1 MTDTTDDSGSAFA
14 HRVSRSE
21 PGRRYGLCLDLVLT
35 ETAALLGCAPNEV
48 VPDRAYLDYGY
59 NSLAGLAL
67 TEQLSRATG
76 LELPL
81 TMLFDR
87 PNPAAVAEYLL
98 DRIAPIA
105 PRDSESA
112 VAEKLPEQEGNSDD
126 DIAVVGMACR
136 YPGGVSSPEQL
147 WALVAEGRDAIGDFP
162 ADRGWDLARLYHPDP
177 AHLGTSYTRHG
188 GFLSGAAEFDPQF
201 FGISPHDAVAM
212 DPQHRLPLEGAWE
225 LFEQAGID
233 PTSLRGSATGVF
245 LGVCSGDYC
254 YLTREPA
261 AGLEGRWGLG
271 MMDSLASGRVAYAFG
286 FLGPAMSIDTA
297 CSSSLV
303 AVHLAAQSLRRG
315 ESTLAVVGGVTVMST
330 PAVHV
335 EFSRQRAL
343 APDGRCKSF
352 ADAADGTGFSEGMGL
367 LLLERLGDARR
378 NGHRVH
384 AILRGSAVNSDGAS
398 NGLTAPNGPSQER
411 VIRAA
416 LADGG
421 LAPADVD
428 AVEGHGTGTVLG
440 DPIEVNALLAAYGRS
455 RSADRPLW
463 LGSLKSN
470 IGHTSAAAGVGGLIK
485 TIMALRHHTLPR
497 TLHVDAPSRKVDWG
511 SGAVSLLTAAV
522 PWPPDRSGRRRR
534 AAVSAFGIS
543 GTNAH
548 VIVEEPPAQ
557 SVSVPPCPEAETPAV
572 WVLSARTPRALAQQ
586 ADQLGAWLD
595 AHPDQDPAELAR
607 ALAETRAQLEH
618 RAALIGTGSA
628 ELRTAL
634 SSLATGAPSGAVLT
648 GRIRLDR
655 RSTLA
660 VMFPGQGAQYLGMG
674 TELAALYPVFAT
686 AYRDVHAELDRHLDR
701 PLDRIIAGTDEPGL
715 LDQTGYTQ
723 AALFA
728 VEVALY
734 RLLESFGVRP
744 AYLIGHSVGEF
755 AAAHVCG
762 VLDLPDACLL
772 VASRARLMQ
781 ALPAGGAMIA
791 VEATEAE
798 IRADLRTAGTDVAVA
813 AVNGPAAVVLSG
825 STEETTAIAERWS
838 AAGRRTKRLTVSHA
852 FHSQL
857 MAPMLAEF
865 ADIAERITVNRP
877 QIPVVS
883 NLTGAPA
890 DDFGTAEYWVRHVRD
905 TVRFGA
911 GLAWLTDA
919 GVDTFLEAGP
929 GGQLSVLAK
938 GHLAH
943 SGQDAVVVPTM
954 RPRRSESRT
963 LLTALATA
971 YVGGAPVAW
980 SSGPPASARRLELP
994 TYPFERQRYW
1004 AERAPAVPA
1013 GDDCGLVADRHPL
1026 FAATLELAEGT
1037 GSLFVGSWSAST
1049 QPWLRAHTVFGAV
1062 VVAGAA
1068 IVEIATH
1075 LGRRSGT
1082 PTLTELTL
1090 HAPLVVPPD
1099 RAVAVQ
1105 ARLEPLGAGRQS
1117 FTLHADLGAGWTR
1130 HATATLSAD
1139 DTVAQAL
1146 SIALPPGAVALDI
1159 DELYPELAR
1168 RGLGYGPEFQ
1178 RLRAAWRHEDSLYA
1192 RIDPVPTGAEPSEFL
1207 VHPGTLDAALHAALL
1222 ERPDEDGT
1230 VWLPFLWS
1238 GVRIHPTPR
1247 SGSALLVRLT
1257 AAGPDSV
1264 RMTAVDESG
1273 ALVVSVESVLARK
1286 VSLAQFGAAQ
1296 AAPADSLFRCEWQA
1310 VDPAAQAPDPVAVAT
1325 VGTAQVTGARRY
1337 ADLPALISDIE
1348 SGASVPEL
1356 IVVDPAE
1363 DVSASIAD
1371 VDLPAAT
1378 ATVAH
1383 QALRLVQEWLSD
1395 SRWARA
1401 RLLFCT
1407 RGAVSARSADVL
1419 DPRAAPVW
1427 GLVRS
1432 AQTEHPDRFVLADIE
1447 PSVDAGTLGRAMRA
1461 GIPQLAVRDGQVLVP
1476 RLRPMRAPDGG
1487 APWSELDGSVLI
1499 TGGTGGLGALV
1510 AEHLVAEHGV
1520 RRLILVGRRGAQAA
1534 GAPELV
1540 ARLRESGAEV
1550 ELAAC
1555 DVADRAQLAA
1565 LLARVRAG
1573 HRLRAVVHAAG
1584 VLDDGVIES
1593 MTTERLDRVLRPK
1606 VAAAWHLHELTA
1618 ELDLVAF
1625 VLFSSAAGVLGAPG
1639 QANYAAANAFLDGL
1653 AGWRR
1658 ARGLAAV
1665 SMAWGMWAQPSA
1677 MTAEL
1682 TAADKARLAGAGFL
1696 ALERPAGLRLF
1707 DATAVCA
1714 EPSVIPLA
1722 LDPVALRASGIP
1734 LAPILS
1740 DLVPAAAPT
1749 AASGTFGRQLAHLR
1763 GSERESEL
1771 LRLVCVEVASVLR
1784 YPSGDAVDP
1793 DRAFTDL
1800 GFDSLGAVELRNR
1813 LSFET
1818 GLVIPTT
1825 VIFDHPSPAAIAG
1838 YLHDA
1843 MFGSAGA
1850 PTEFATDQSSAGAAL
1865 DAMDA
1870 LDAESL
1876 IRLALS
1882 DD

>member
-21 PGRRYGLCLDLVLT
+21 PDQRYGLCLDLVLA

-67 TEQLSRATG
+67 TEQLSRAVG

-98 DRIAPIA
+98 DRIAPSVA
-105 PRDSESA
+105 VLAEA
-112 VAEKLPEQEGNSDD
+112 VVAERLPEQPGNSDE

-162 ADRGWDLARLYHPDP
+162 DDRGWDLSRLYHPDP
-177 AHLGTSYTRHG
+177 ANLGTSYTRHG

-225 LFEQAGID
+225 LFEHAGID

-254 YLTREPA
+254 YLTREPT

-286 FLGPAMSIDTA
+286 FLGPALSIDTA

-378 NGHRVH
+378 NGHHVH

-440 DPIEVNALLAAYGRS
+440 DPIEVNALLATYGRS
-455 RSADRPLW
+455 RSTDRPLW

-485 TIMALRHHTLPR
+485 TIMALRHNTLPR
-497 TLHVDAPSRKVDWG
+497 TLHVDAPSRKVDWA
-511 SGAVSLLTAAV
+511 SGAVSLLTDAV
-522 PWPPDRSGRRRR
+522 PWPSDRSGRRRR

-557 SVSVPPCPEAETPAV
+557 SVSVPPQPVSETPAV
-572 WVLSARTPRALAQQ
+572 WVLSARTPRALALQ
-586 ADQLGAWLD
+586 ADRLGAWLD
-595 AHPDQDPAELAR
+595 AHPGQDPAELASV
-607 ALAETRAQLEH
+607 LAETRAHLEH
-618 RAALIGTGSA
+618 RAALIGTDSA

-634 SSLATGAPSGAVLT
+634 GSLATGAASAAVIT

-755 AAAHVCG
+755 AAAHVSG

-791 VEATEAE
+791 AEATEAE
-798 IRADLRTAGTDVAVA
+798 IRADLRTSGTDVAVA

-825 STEETTAIAERWS
+825 SHEETAAIAERWS
-838 AAGRRTKRLTVSHA
+838 AAGRRIKRLTVSHA
-852 FHSQL
+852 FHSPL

-865 ADIAERITVNRP
+865 ADIAERITVGRP
-877 QIPVVS
+877 RIPVVS

-890 DDFGTAEYWVRHVRD
+890 DDFGTAGYWVRHVRD

-911 GLAWLTDA
+911 GLAWLTAA

-943 SGQDAVVVPTM
+943 SEHDAVVVPTM
-954 RPRRSESRT
+954 RPRRSEGRT

-971 YVGGAPVAW
+971 YVGGASVTW
-980 SSGPPASARRLELP
+980 SAGPPASARRLELP

-1004 AERAPAVPA
+1004 VERAPAAPV
-1013 GDDCGLVADRHPL
+1013 GDDCGLVPDRHPL

-1049 QPWLRAHTVFGAV
+1049 QPWLRDHTVFGAI

-1082 PTLTELTL
+1082 PVLTELTL
-1090 HAPLVVPPD
+1090 YAPLVVPPD

-1139 DTVAQAL
+1139 GTVAQPL
-1146 SIALPPGAVALDI
+1146 SAAPPPDAVALDI

-1178 RLRAAWRHEDSLYA
+1178 RLRAAWRHGDSLYA
-1192 RIDPVPTGAEPSEFL
+1192 RIDPAPTGAEAGEFL

-1238 GVRIHPTPR
+1238 GVTIHPMQR

-1273 ALVVSVESVLARK
+1273 AVVISVDSVLARK
-1286 VSLAQFGAAQ
+1286 VSLSQLDAART
-1296 AAPADSLFRCEWQA
+1296 AAADSLFRCEWHGI
-1310 VDPAAQAPDPVAVAT
+1310 DLTAQASDPVAVAV
-1325 VGTAQVTGARRY
+1325 VGTAQVAGARRY
-1337 ADLPALISDIE
+1337 ADLSALISDIE
-1348 SGASVPEL
+1348 SGAAVPDL
-1356 IVVDPAE
+1356 IVADPAE
-1363 DVSASIAD
+1363 HVSASIAD
-1371 VDLPAAT
+1371 TDDVPAAT
-1378 ATVAH
+1378 ATIAA
-1383 QALRLVQEWLSD
+1383 QALRLAQEWLSE
-1395 SRWARA
+1395 SRCAGS
-1401 RLLFCT
+1401 RLMFCT
-1407 RGAVSARSADVL
+1407 RGAVPARPADVL
-1419 DPRAAPVW
+1419 DPRVASVW

-1432 AQTEHPDRFVLADIE
+1432 AQTEHPDRFLLADIE
-1447 PSVDAGTLGRAMRA
+1447 SSVDAGTLGSALRA

-1520 RRLILVGRRGAQAA
+1520 RRLILVGRRGAQAP

-1555 DVADRAQLAA
+1555 DVADRAQLAS

-1573 HRLRAVVHAAG
+1573 HRLRAIVHAAG
-1584 VLDDGVIES
+1584 VLDDGVLEAL
-1593 MTTERLDRVLRPK
+1593 TAERLDRVLRPK

-1653 AGWRR
+1653 ADWRR
-1658 ARGLAAV
+1658 AHGLAAV

-1677 MTAEL
+1677 MTGEL
-1682 TAADKARLAGAGFL
+1682 TAADRARLAGAGFVP
-1696 ALERPAGLRLF
+1696 LERRAGLRLF

-1734 LAPILS
+1734 LSPVLA
-1740 DLVPAAAPT
+1740 DLVPAPAAT
-1749 AASGTFGRQLAHLR
+1749 AASGTFGRQLAQLR

-1793 DRAFTDL
+1793 ERAFTDL

-1825 VIFDHPSPAAIAG
+1825 VIFDHPSPAAIAD
-1838 YLHDA
+1838 YLHEA
-1843 MFGSAGA
+1843 MFDSAGT
-1850 PTEFATDQSSAGAAL
+1850 PTEFAAEHTSAGAEL
-1865 DAMDA
+1865 DV

-1882 DD
+1882 ED

>member
-1 MTDTTDDSGSAFA
+1 M
-14 HRVSRSE
+14 
-21 PGRRYGLCLDLVLT
+21 
-35 ETAALLGCAPNEV
+35 
-48 VPDRAYLDYGY
+48 
-59 NSLAGLAL
+59 
-67 TEQLSRATG
+67 
-76 LELPL
+76 
-81 TMLFDR
+81 
-87 PNPAAVAEYLL
+87 
-98 DRIAPIA
+98 
-105 PRDSESA
+105 
-112 VAEKLPEQEGNSDD
+112 
-126 DIAVVGMACR
+126 
-136 YPGGVSSPEQL
+136 
-147 WALVAEGRDAIGDFP
+147 
-162 ADRGWDLARLYHPDP
+162 
-177 AHLGTSYTRHG
+177 
-188 GFLSGAAEFDPQF
+188 
-201 FGISPHDAVAM
+201 
-212 DPQHRLPLEGAWE
+212 
-225 LFEQAGID
+225 
-233 PTSLRGSATGVF
+233 
-245 LGVCSGDYC
+245 
-254 YLTREPA
+254 
-261 AGLEGRWGLG
+261 
-271 MMDSLASGRVAYAFG
+271 
-286 FLGPAMSIDTA
+286 
-297 CSSSLV
+297 
-303 AVHLAAQSLRRG
+303 
-315 ESTLAVVGGVTVMST
+315 
-330 PAVHV
+330 
-335 EFSRQRAL
+335 
-343 APDGRCKSF
+343 
-352 ADAADGTGFSEGMGL
+352 
-367 LLLERLGDARR
+367 
-378 NGHRVH
+378 
-384 AILRGSAVNSDGAS
+384 
-398 NGLTAPNGPSQER
+398 
-411 VIRAA
+411 
-416 LADGG
+416 
-421 LAPADVD
+421 
-428 AVEGHGTGTVLG
+428 
-440 DPIEVNALLAAYGRS
+440 
-455 RSADRPLW
+455 
-463 LGSLKSN
+463 
-470 IGHTSAAAGVGGLIK
+470 
-485 TIMALRHHTLPR
+485 
-497 TLHVDAPSRKVDWG
+497 
-511 SGAVSLLTAAV
+511 
-522 PWPPDRSGRRRR
+522 
-534 AAVSAFGIS
+534 
-543 GTNAH
+543 
-548 VIVEEPPAQ
+548 
-557 SVSVPPCPEAETPAV
+557 
-572 WVLSARTPRALAQQ
+572 
-586 ADQLGAWLD
+586 
-595 AHPDQDPAELAR
+595 
-607 ALAETRAQLEH
+607 
-618 RAALIGTGSA
+618 
-628 ELRTAL
+628 RTAL
-634 SSLATGAPSGAVLT
+634 GSLATGAVSGSVIT

-674 TELAALYPVFAT
+674 TELAALYPVFAR
-686 AYRDVHAELDRHLDR
+686 AYQDVHTELDRHVDR

-798 IRADLRTAGTDVAVA
+798 IRADLRAAGTDVAVA

-825 STEETTAIAERWS
+825 SNEETVAIAERWA

-852 FHSQL
+852 FHSPL
-857 MAPMLAEF
+857 MTPMLAEF
-865 ADIAERITVNRP
+865 ADIAERVTVGKPR
-877 QIPVVS
+877 IPVVS

-911 GLAWLTDA
+911 GLAWLTAA
-919 GVDTFLEAGP
+919 GVDTFLESGP

-938 GHLAH
+938 GNLAH
-943 SGQDAVVVPTM
+943 SGQDAVIVPTM

-971 YVGGAPVAW
+971 YVGGAPVTW
-980 SSGPPASARRLELP
+980 SPGPPASTRRLELP

-1004 AERAPAVPA
+1004 VERAPSVPA
-1013 GDDCGLVADRHPL
+1013 GGDCGLVPDRHPL
-1026 FAATLELAEGT
+1026 FAAALELAEGT
-1037 GSLFVGSWSAST
+1037 GSLFVGSWTAST
-1049 QPWLRAHTVFGAV
+1049 QPWLRDHTVFGAI

-1075 LGRRSGT
+1075 LGSRSGT
-1082 PTLTELTL
+1082 PALTELTL
-1090 HAPLVVPPD
+1090 LAPLVVPTD
-1099 RAVAVQ
+1099 RPVAVQ
-1105 ARLEPLGAGRQS
+1105 VRLAPLGAGKQS

-1139 DTVAQAL
+1139 GTVAQPL
-1146 SIALPPGAVALDI
+1146 SATPPPGAVALDI

-1192 RIDPVPTGAEPSEFL
+1192 RIDPAPTGAEPGEFL

-1238 GVRIHPTPR
+1238 GVRIHPTRR

-1264 RMTAVDESG
+1264 RMTAVDEAG
-1273 ALVVSVESVLARK
+1273 AVVVSVESVLARK
-1286 VSLAQFGAAQ
+1286 VSLAQLAAAQ
-1296 AAPADSLFRCEWQA
+1296 TVATDSLFRCEWQVA
-1310 VDPAAQAPDPVAVAT
+1310 DLIAEASDPVAVAA
-1325 VGTAQVTGARRY
+1325 VGTAQVTDARRY

-1348 SGASVPEL
+1348 SGGAVPEL
-1356 IVVDPAE
+1356 IVVDPAANI
-1363 DVSASIAD
+1363 SASIAD
-1371 VDLPAAT
+1371 ADVPTAAT
-1378 ATVAH
+1378 TVAH

-1395 SRWARA
+1395 SRWAGA

-1407 RGAVSARSADVL
+1407 RGAVSARSSDVL
-1419 DPRAAPVW
+1419 DPRVAPVW

-1432 AQTEHPDRFVLADIE
+1432 AQTEHPDRFLLADVETSI
-1447 PSVDAGTLGRAMRA
+1447 DAGTLGCVVRA

-1476 RLRPMRAPDGG
+1476 RLRPMRAPAGG

-1555 DVADRAQLAA
+1555 DVADRAELAS
-1565 LLARVRAG
+1565 LLTRIRAG
-1573 HRLRAVVHAAG
+1573 HRLRAIVHAAG
-1584 VLDDGVIES
+1584 VLDDGMIEAL
-1593 MTTERLDRVLRPK
+1593 TAERLDRVLRPK
-1606 VAAAWHLHELTA
+1606 AAAWHLHELTA
-1618 ELDLVAF
+1618 DLDLVAF

-1653 AGWRR
+1653 ACWRR
-1658 ARGLAAV
+1658 AQGLAAV

-1677 MTAEL
+1677 MTSEL
-1682 TAADKARLAGAGFL
+1682 TAADKARLARAGFL
-1696 ALERPAGLRLF
+1696 PLERRAGLRLF
-1707 DATAVCA
+1707 DATAACT

-1734 LAPILS
+1734 LSPVLA
-1740 DLVPAAAPT
+1740 DLAPAAAPT
-1749 AASGTFGRQLAHLR
+1749 AVSGTFGAQLAQLR

-1793 DRAFTDL
+1793 QRAFSDL

-1825 VIFDHPSPAAIAG
+1825 VIFDHPSPAAIAD

-1843 MFGSAGA
+1843 MFGSTGA
-1850 PTEFATDQSSAGAAL
+1850 PTEFAAEQSAAGAEL
-1865 DAMDA
+1865 DEM
-1870 LDAESL
+1870 DAESL

-1882 DD
+1882 ED

>member
-1 MTDTTDDSGSAFA
+1 MTDTTDDQGSAFA

-21 PGRRYGLCLDLVLT
+21 PDQRYGLCLDLVLA

-67 TEQLSRATG
+67 TEQLSRAVG

-98 DRIAPIA
+98 DRIAPIV
-105 PRDSESA
+105 PRVLESA
-112 VAEKLPEQEGNSDD
+112 VVEPLPEQAGNSDE

-136 YPGGVSSPEQL
+136 YPGGVSSPKQL

-162 ADRGWDLARLYHPDP
+162 DDRGWDLSRLYHPDP

-188 GFLSGAAEFDPQF
+188 GFLSGAADFDPQF

-225 LFEQAGID
+225 LFEHAGID
-233 PTSLRGSATGVF
+233 PTSLRGSSTGVF

-286 FLGPAMSIDTA
+286 FLGPALSIDTA

-303 AVHLAAQSLRRG
+303 AVHLAVQSLRRG
-315 ESTLAVVGGVTVMST
+315 ESTLAVAGGVTVMST

-352 ADAADGTGFSEGMGL
+352 ADGADGTGFSEGMGL

-378 NGHRVH
+378 NGHHVH

-440 DPIEVNALLAAYGRS
+440 DPIEVNALLATYGRS
-455 RSADRPLW
+455 RSAERPLW

-485 TIMALRHHTLPR
+485 TIMALRHNTLPR
-497 TLHVDAPSRKVDWG
+497 TLHVDTPSTKVDWA

-522 PWPPDRSGRRRR
+522 PWSPDLSGRRRR

-557 SVSVPPCPEAETPAV
+557 SVSVPPHHRSETPAV

-586 ADQLGAWLD
+586 ADRLGAWLD
-595 AHPDQDPAELAR
+595 GHPGQDPAELAG
-607 ALAETRAQLEH
+607 ALAETRAHLEY
-618 RAALIGTGSA
+618 RAALIGTGGD

-634 SSLATGAPSGAVLT
+634 GSLATGAASGSVVT

-686 AYRDVHAELDRHLDR
+686 AYQDVCAELDRHLDR

-798 IRADLRTAGTDVAVA
+798 MRADLRNSGTDVAIA

-825 STEETTAIAERWS
+825 TNEETVAIAERWS

-852 FHSQL
+852 FHSPL
-857 MAPMLAEF
+857 MTPMLAEF
-865 ADIAERITVNRP
+865 ADIAERITVGTPR
-877 QIPVVS
+877 IPVVS

-890 DDFGTAEYWVRHVRD
+890 GDFGTAEYWVRHVRD
-905 TVRFGA
+905 TVRFDA
-911 GLAWLTDA
+911 GLAWLTAA

-943 SGQDAVVVPTM
+943 SGADAAIVATM

-971 YVGGAPVAW
+971 YVGGTPVAW
-980 SSGPPASARRLELP
+980 SAGPSASARRLELP

-1004 AERAPAVPA
+1004 VERAPAVSA
-1013 GDDCGLVADRHPL
+1013 GGECGLVPDRHPL
-1026 FAATLELAEGT
+1026 FAAALELAEGT
-1037 GSLFVGSWSAST
+1037 GTLFVGSWSAST
-1049 QPWLRAHTVFGAV
+1049 QPWLRDHTVFGAM

-1082 PTLTELTL
+1082 PELTELTL

-1099 RAVAVQ
+1099 RAVSVQ
-1105 ARLEPLGAGRQS
+1105 VRLEPLDAGKRS
-1117 FTLHADLGAGWTR
+1117 FTLHADSGAGWIR

-1139 DTVAQAL
+1139 GTVAQPL
-1146 SIALPPGAVALDI
+1146 SAGLPPGAVALDI
-1159 DELYPELAR
+1159 DELYPELAE

-1192 RIDPVPTGAEPSEFL
+1192 RVDPVPTGAEPSEFL

-1238 GVRIHPTPR
+1238 GVRIYPTQR

-1286 VSLAQFGAAQ
+1286 VSLAQLGAAQ
-1296 AAPADSLFRCEWQA
+1296 TAATDSLFRCEWH
-1310 VDPAAQAPDPVAVAT
+1310 VIDVAAQASDPVAVAA
-1325 VGTAQVTGARRY
+1325 VGTARVAGAQQY

-1348 SGASVPEL
+1348 SGAPVPEL
-1356 IVVDPAE
+1356 IVVDPVE
-1363 DVSASIAD
+1363 HVSSSIAD
-1371 VDLPAAT
+1371 ADVPAAT
-1378 ATVAH
+1378 ATVVH

-1395 SRWARA
+1395 SRWAGA
-1401 RLLFCT
+1401 GLMFCT
-1407 RGAVSARSADVL
+1407 GGAVSARSADAL
-1419 DPRAAPVW
+1419 DLRVAPVW

-1432 AQTEHPDRFVLADIE
+1432 AQTEHPGRFLLADIE
-1447 PSVDAGTLGRAMRA
+1447 SAVDAGTLGRAMRA
-1461 GIPQLAVRDGQVLVP
+1461 GIAQLAVRDGQLFVP
-1476 RLRPMRAPDGG
+1476 RLRRMRVPDGG

-1520 RRLILVGRRGAQAA
+1520 RRLILVGRRGAQAP

-1555 DVADRAQLAA
+1555 DVADRAQLAS
-1565 LLARVRAG
+1565 LLAGVRAG
-1573 HRLRAVVHAAG
+1573 HRLRAIVHAAG
-1584 VLDDGVIES
+1584 VLDDGVLEAL
-1593 MTTERLDRVLRPK
+1593 TPERLDRVLRPK

-1618 ELDLVAF
+1618 DLDLAAF

-1653 AGWRR
+1653 ACWRR
-1658 ARGLAAV
+1658 AHGLAAV

-1677 MTAEL
+1677 MTGEL
-1682 TAADKARLAGAGFL
+1682 TAADKARLAGAGFPP
-1696 ALERPAGLRLF
+1696 LERRAGLRLF
-1707 DATAVCA
+1707 DATAACA

-1722 LDPVALRASGIP
+1722 LDPVALRASGIALSP
-1734 LAPILS
+1734 VLA
-1740 DLVPAAAPT
+1740 DLVPAAAPA
-1749 AASGTFGRQLAHLR
+1749 AASGTFGRQLAQLR

-1793 DRAFTDL
+1793 ERAFTDL

-1825 VIFDHPSPAAIAG
+1825 VIFDHPSPAAIAD

-1850 PTEFATDQSSAGAAL
+1850 PTEFAAEQSSAGAEL
-1865 DAMDA
+1865 DV

-1882 DD
+1882 ED

>member
-1 MTDTTDDSGSAFA
+1 M
-14 HRVSRSE
+14 
-21 PGRRYGLCLDLVLT
+21 
-35 ETAALLGCAPNEV
+35 
-48 VPDRAYLDYGY
+48 
-59 NSLAGLAL
+59 
-67 TEQLSRATG
+67 
-76 LELPL
+76 
-81 TMLFDR
+81 
-87 PNPAAVAEYLL
+87 
-98 DRIAPIA
+98 
-105 PRDSESA
+105 
-112 VAEKLPEQEGNSDD
+112 
-126 DIAVVGMACR
+126 
-136 YPGGVSSPEQL
+136 
-147 WALVAEGRDAIGDFP
+147 
-162 ADRGWDLARLYHPDP
+162 
-177 AHLGTSYTRHG
+177 
-188 GFLSGAAEFDPQF
+188 
-201 FGISPHDAVAM
+201 
-212 DPQHRLPLEGAWE
+212 
-225 LFEQAGID
+225 
-233 PTSLRGSATGVF
+233 
-245 LGVCSGDYC
+245 
-254 YLTREPA
+254 
-261 AGLEGRWGLG
+261 
-271 MMDSLASGRVAYAFG
+271 
-286 FLGPAMSIDTA
+286 
-297 CSSSLV
+297 
-303 AVHLAAQSLRRG
+303 
-315 ESTLAVVGGVTVMST
+315 
-330 PAVHV
+330 
-335 EFSRQRAL
+335 
-343 APDGRCKSF
+343 
-352 ADAADGTGFSEGMGL
+352 
-367 LLLERLGDARR
+367 
-378 NGHRVH
+378 
-384 AILRGSAVNSDGAS
+384 
-398 NGLTAPNGPSQER
+398 
-411 VIRAA
+411 
-416 LADGG
+416 
-421 LAPADVD
+421 
-428 AVEGHGTGTVLG
+428 
-440 DPIEVNALLAAYGRS
+440 
-455 RSADRPLW
+455 
-463 LGSLKSN
+463 
-470 IGHTSAAAGVGGLIK
+470 
-485 TIMALRHHTLPR
+485 
-497 TLHVDAPSRKVDWG
+497 
-511 SGAVSLLTAAV
+511 
-522 PWPPDRSGRRRR
+522 
-534 AAVSAFGIS
+534 
-543 GTNAH
+543 
-548 VIVEEPPAQ
+548 
-557 SVSVPPCPEAETPAV
+557 
-572 WVLSARTPRALAQQ
+572 LSARTPRALAQQ
-586 ADQLGAWLD
+586 ADRLGAWLD
-595 AHPDQDPAELAR
+595 GHPGQDPAELAS
-607 ALAETRAQLEH
+607 ALAETRAHLEH

-634 SSLATGAPSGAVLT
+634 GSLATGAVSGSVIT

-674 TELAALYPVFAT
+674 TELAALYPVFAR
-686 AYRDVHAELDRHLDR
+686 AYQDVHTELDRHVDR

-798 IRADLRTAGTDVAVA
+798 IRADLRAAGTDVAVA

-825 STEETTAIAERWS
+825 SNEETVAIAERWA

-852 FHSQL
+852 FHSPL
-857 MAPMLAEF
+857 MTPMLAEF
-865 ADIAERITVNRP
+865 ADIAERVTVGKPR
-877 QIPVVS
+877 IPVVS

-911 GLAWLTDA
+911 GLAWLTAA
-919 GVDTFLEAGP
+919 GVDTFLESGP

-938 GHLAH
+938 GNLAH
-943 SGQDAVVVPTM
+943 SGQDAVIVPTM

-971 YVGGAPVAW
+971 YVGGAPVTW
-980 SSGPPASARRLELP
+980 SPGPPASTRRLELP

-1004 AERAPAVPA
+1004 VERAPSVPA
-1013 GDDCGLVADRHPL
+1013 GGDCGLVPDRHPL
-1026 FAATLELAEGT
+1026 FAAALELAEGT
-1037 GSLFVGSWSAST
+1037 GSLFVGSWTAST
-1049 QPWLRAHTVFGAV
+1049 QPWLRDHTVFGAI

-1075 LGRRSGT
+1075 LGSRSGT
-1082 PTLTELTL
+1082 PALTELTL
-1090 HAPLVVPPD
+1090 LAPLVVPTD
-1099 RAVAVQ
+1099 RPVAVQ
-1105 ARLEPLGAGRQS
+1105 VRLAPLGAGKQS

-1139 DTVAQAL
+1139 GTVAQPL
-1146 SIALPPGAVALDI
+1146 SATPPPGAVALDI

-1192 RIDPVPTGAEPSEFL
+1192 RIDPAPTGAEPGEFL

-1238 GVRIHPTPR
+1238 GVRIHPTRR

-1264 RMTAVDESG
+1264 RMTAVDEAG
-1273 ALVVSVESVLARK
+1273 AVVVSVESVLARK
-1286 VSLAQFGAAQ
+1286 VSLAQLAAAQ
-1296 AAPADSLFRCEWQA
+1296 TVATDSLFRCEWQVA
-1310 VDPAAQAPDPVAVAT
+1310 DLIAEASDPVAVAA
-1325 VGTAQVTGARRY
+1325 VGTAQVTDARRY

-1348 SGASVPEL
+1348 SGGAVPEL
-1356 IVVDPAE
+1356 IVVDPAANI
-1363 DVSASIAD
+1363 SASIAD
-1371 VDLPAAT
+1371 ADVPTAAT
-1378 ATVAH
+1378 TVAH

-1395 SRWARA
+1395 SRWAGA

-1407 RGAVSARSADVL
+1407 RGAVSARSSDVL
-1419 DPRAAPVW
+1419 DPRVAPVW

-1432 AQTEHPDRFVLADIE
+1432 AQTEHPDRFLLADVETSI
-1447 PSVDAGTLGRAMRA
+1447 DAGTLGCVVRA

-1476 RLRPMRAPDGG
+1476 RLRPMRAPAGG

-1555 DVADRAQLAA
+1555 DVADRAELAS
-1565 LLARVRAG
+1565 LLTRIRAG
-1573 HRLRAVVHAAG
+1573 HRLRAIVHAAG
-1584 VLDDGVIES
+1584 VLDDGMIEAL
-1593 MTTERLDRVLRPK
+1593 TAERLDRVLRPK
-1606 VAAAWHLHELTA
+1606 AAAWHLHELTA
-1618 ELDLVAF
+1618 DLDLVAF

-1653 AGWRR
+1653 ACWRR
-1658 ARGLAAV
+1658 AQGLAAV

-1677 MTAEL
+1677 MTSEL
-1682 TAADKARLAGAGFL
+1682 TAADKARLARAGFL
-1696 ALERPAGLRLF
+1696 PLERRAGLRLF
-1707 DATAVCA
+1707 DATAACT

-1734 LAPILS
+1734 LSPVLA
-1740 DLVPAAAPT
+1740 DLAPAAAPT
-1749 AASGTFGRQLAHLR
+1749 AVSGTFGAQLAQLR

-1793 DRAFTDL
+1793 QRAFSDL

-1825 VIFDHPSPAAIAG
+1825 VIFDHPSPAAIAD

-1843 MFGSAGA
+1843 MFGSTGA
-1850 PTEFATDQSSAGAAL
+1850 PTEFAAEQSAAGAEL
-1865 DAMDA
+1865 DEM
-1870 LDAESL
+1870 DAESL

-1882 DD
+1882 ED

>member
-1 MTDTTDDSGSAFA
+1 
-14 HRVSRSE
+14 
-21 PGRRYGLCLDLVLT
+21 
-35 ETAALLGCAPNEV
+35 
-48 VPDRAYLDYGY
+48 
-59 NSLAGLAL
+59 
-67 TEQLSRATG
+67 
-76 LELPL
+76 
-81 TMLFDR
+81 
-87 PNPAAVAEYLL
+87 
-98 DRIAPIA
+98 
-105 PRDSESA
+105 
-112 VAEKLPEQEGNSDD
+112 
-126 DIAVVGMACR
+126 
-136 YPGGVSSPEQL
+136 
-147 WALVAEGRDAIGDFP
+147 
-162 ADRGWDLARLYHPDP
+162 
-177 AHLGTSYTRHG
+177 
-188 GFLSGAAEFDPQF
+188 
-201 FGISPHDAVAM
+201 
-212 DPQHRLPLEGAWE
+212 
-225 LFEQAGID
+225 
-233 PTSLRGSATGVF
+233 
-245 LGVCSGDYC
+245 
-254 YLTREPA
+254 
-261 AGLEGRWGLG
+261 
-271 MMDSLASGRVAYAFG
+271 
-286 FLGPAMSIDTA
+286 
-297 CSSSLV
+297 
-303 AVHLAAQSLRRG
+303 
-315 ESTLAVVGGVTVMST
+315 
-330 PAVHV
+330 
-335 EFSRQRAL
+335 
-343 APDGRCKSF
+343 
-352 ADAADGTGFSEGMGL
+352 
-367 LLLERLGDARR
+367 
-378 NGHRVH
+378 
-384 AILRGSAVNSDGAS
+384 
-398 NGLTAPNGPSQER
+398 
-411 VIRAA
+411 
-416 LADGG
+416 
-421 LAPADVD
+421 
-428 AVEGHGTGTVLG
+428 
-440 DPIEVNALLAAYGRS
+440 
-455 RSADRPLW
+455 
-463 LGSLKSN
+463 
-470 IGHTSAAAGVGGLIK
+470 
-485 TIMALRHHTLPR
+485 
-497 TLHVDAPSRKVDWG
+497 
-511 SGAVSLLTAAV
+511 
-522 PWPPDRSGRRRR
+522 
-534 AAVSAFGIS
+534 
-543 GTNAH
+543 
-548 VIVEEPPAQ
+548 
-557 SVSVPPCPEAETPAV
+557 
-572 WVLSARTPRALAQQ
+572 
-586 ADQLGAWLD
+586 
-595 AHPDQDPAELAR
+595 
-607 ALAETRAQLEH
+607 
-618 RAALIGTGSA
+618 
-628 ELRTAL
+628 
-634 SSLATGAPSGAVLT
+634 
-648 GRIRLDR
+648 
-655 RSTLA
+655 
-660 VMFPGQGAQYLGMG
+660 MFPGQGAQYLGMG
-674 TELAALYPVFAT
+674 TELAALYPVFAR
-686 AYRDVHAELDRHLDR
+686 AYQDVHTELDRHVDR

-798 IRADLRTAGTDVAVA
+798 IRADLRAAGTDVAVA

-825 STEETTAIAERWS
+825 SNEETVAIAERWA

-852 FHSQL
+852 FHSPL
-857 MAPMLAEF
+857 MTPMLAEF
-865 ADIAERITVNRP
+865 ADIAERVTVGKPR
-877 QIPVVS
+877 IPVVS

-911 GLAWLTDA
+911 GLAWLTAA
-919 GVDTFLEAGP
+919 GVDTFLESGP

-938 GHLAH
+938 GNLAH
-943 SGQDAVVVPTM
+943 SGQDAVIVPTM

-971 YVGGAPVAW
+971 YVGGAPVTW
-980 SSGPPASARRLELP
+980 SPGPPASTRRLELP

-1004 AERAPAVPA
+1004 VERAPSVPA
-1013 GDDCGLVADRHPL
+1013 GGDCGLVPDRHPL
-1026 FAATLELAEGT
+1026 FAAALELAEGT
-1037 GSLFVGSWSAST
+1037 GSLFVGSWTAST
-1049 QPWLRAHTVFGAV
+1049 QPWLRDHTVFGAI

-1075 LGRRSGT
+1075 LGSRSGT
-1082 PTLTELTL
+1082 PALTELTL
-1090 HAPLVVPPD
+1090 LAPLVVPTD
-1099 RAVAVQ
+1099 RPVAVQ
-1105 ARLEPLGAGRQS
+1105 VRLAPLGAGKQS

-1139 DTVAQAL
+1139 GTVAQPL
-1146 SIALPPGAVALDI
+1146 SATPPPGAVALDI

-1192 RIDPVPTGAEPSEFL
+1192 RIDPAPTGAEPGEFL

-1238 GVRIHPTPR
+1238 GVRIHPTRR

-1264 RMTAVDESG
+1264 RMTAVDEAG
-1273 ALVVSVESVLARK
+1273 AVVVSVESVLARK
-1286 VSLAQFGAAQ
+1286 VSLAQLAAAQ
-1296 AAPADSLFRCEWQA
+1296 TVATDSLFRCEWQVA
-1310 VDPAAQAPDPVAVAT
+1310 DLIAEASDPVAVAA
-1325 VGTAQVTGARRY
+1325 VGTAQVTDARRY

-1348 SGASVPEL
+1348 SGGAVPEL
-1356 IVVDPAE
+1356 IVVDPAANI
-1363 DVSASIAD
+1363 SASIAD
-1371 VDLPAAT
+1371 ADVPTAAT
-1378 ATVAH
+1378 TVAH

-1395 SRWARA
+1395 SRWAGA

-1407 RGAVSARSADVL
+1407 RGAVSARSSDVL
-1419 DPRAAPVW
+1419 DPRVAPVW

-1432 AQTEHPDRFVLADIE
+1432 AQTEHPDRFLLADVETSI
-1447 PSVDAGTLGRAMRA
+1447 DAGTLGCVVRA

-1476 RLRPMRAPDGG
+1476 RLRPMRAPAGG

-1555 DVADRAQLAA
+1555 DVADRAELAS
-1565 LLARVRAG
+1565 LLTRIRAG
-1573 HRLRAVVHAAG
+1573 HRLRAIVHAAG
-1584 VLDDGVIES
+1584 VLDDGMIEAL
-1593 MTTERLDRVLRPK
+1593 TAERLDRVLRPK
-1606 VAAAWHLHELTA
+1606 AAAWHLHELTA
-1618 ELDLVAF
+1618 DLDLVAF

-1653 AGWRR
+1653 ACWRR
-1658 ARGLAAV
+1658 AQGLAAV

-1677 MTAEL
+1677 MTSEL
-1682 TAADKARLAGAGFL
+1682 TAADKARLARAGFL
-1696 ALERPAGLRLF
+1696 PLERRAGLRLF
-1707 DATAVCA
+1707 DATAACT

-1734 LAPILS
+1734 LSPVLA
-1740 DLVPAAAPT
+1740 DLAPAAAPT
-1749 AASGTFGRQLAHLR
+1749 AVSGTFGAQLAQLR

-1793 DRAFTDL
+1793 QRAFSDL

-1825 VIFDHPSPAAIAG
+1825 VIFDHPSPAAIAD

-1843 MFGSAGA
+1843 MFGSTGA
-1850 PTEFATDQSSAGAAL
+1850 PTEFAAEQSAAGAEL
-1865 DAMDA
+1865 DEM
-1870 LDAESL
+1870 DAESL

-1882 DD
+1882 ED